1 MPQVSVHSMA
11 GHAEWVEVCAAW
23 WHAQWGEW
31 MGYTP
36 ESARDAITALTLPGK
51 QAALIALLDGIPA
64 GSVFLIDNDL
74 ESRPELTPWLAGL
87 FVLPEARRQGV
98 GEALVS
104 AVLAHATSIGYETVF
119 LYSAIGGF
127 YRRLGWE
134 SRETLILHELEHEI
148 MSYSLPIPSR
158 P

>member
-1 MPQVSVHSMA
+1 M
-11 GHAEWVEVCAAW
+11 
-23 WHAQWGEW
+23 
-31 MGYTP
+31 
-36 ESARDAITALTLPGK
+36 
-51 QAALIALLDGIPA
+51 LDGIPA

-87 FVLPEARRQGV
+87 FVLPEARRQGI

-119 LYSAIGGF
+119 LHSAIGDF